1 MMPTRSP
8 RRTVSDTFVS
18 TRLSPYD
25 LSMPR
30 QLQHLAAARALGDEA
45 QRRGAARGRRQLL
58 DLDALDLLEA
68 ALGLGGLGGLGA
80 EPLDEGALAR
90 DLVLGARD
98 GRLLARARR
107 RLLDHGLRIAA
118 AVQRDGA
125 VVDVQGVAGDVVQE
139 ALVVRDDHRAAGV
152 VGQELLEPADG
163 QDVEVVGR
171 LVEQQDVDA
180 ADQHLRQQHAQLEA
194 ARQRAQRRVVDRGGN
209 PQPLQHR
216 GRSRL
221 QRVAVVRGDLVLEV
235 GHPAASQCASDGRRC
250 RRCAAAR
257 RARSRPPRRRA
268 SRGRG

>member
-18 TRLSPYD
+18 TWLSPYD
-25 LSMPR
+25 LLTPASSSTSRPLGR
-30 QLQHLAAARALGDEA
+30 SGTKRSTGARRELV
-45 QRRGAARGRRQLL
+45 RQLL
-58 DLDALDLLEA
+58 DLDAFDLLEA
-68 ALGLGGLGGLGA
+68 ALGLGRLGVLGA

-98 GRLLARARR
+98 RRLLAGARR
-107 RLLDHGLRIAA
+107 RLLDHRLRIAA
-118 AVQRDGA
+118 AEQRDGA
-125 VVDVQGVAGDVVQE
+125 VVDVQRVAGDVVQE

-180 ADQHLRQQHAQLEA
+180 ADQDLRQQHAQLEP
-194 ARQRAQRRVVDRGGN
+194 ARQRAQRRVVDRGRD

-216 GRSRL
+216 GGSPL
-221 QRVAVVRGDLVLEV
+221 QRVAVVRGDLILEV
-235 GHPAASQCASDGRRC
+235 GHPAGFERGRRC

-257 RARSRPPRRRA
+257 
-268 SRGRG
+268 